1 MHLNPSSRLRS
12 QAGFTLVEML
22 VAAFILMVGVLATL
36 TVLTSASGSTATSQ
50 RNEVASREA
59 EQQLEQM
66 RGQCYGALSMTSNHP
81 APGASADDPLRRV
94 SAGRYTVKAGLVEDV
109 TTEHVDKVAGD
120 NCTDANGDGKVDAA
134 VDPVSTITIGTGS
147 AAMTGKV
154 YRFVSWRDE
163 ECPIVNLTHLEDVM
177 QELKTLTNVLA
188 GPTGTLTSLLGPT
201 GSLTNLVSDT
211 AGTVAVGST
220 ANALQKLLTPTIVTL
235 TSSILSPALSNT
247 LNPLVTQLTPM
258 LAPLTALL
266 SPLAQLLDAITQR
279 IDLCDL
285 PKLLDLSS
293 FETLS
298 TALSSVAPV
307 IGALAAPTANLSTA
321 VHSLASLNLVSLLT
335 ASVTAVVTLPPL
347 VSAITTSATNV
358 TTALNAVKSDA
369 ANGQT
374 KIKTLAQDAKTA
386 VDTLLNQPNTTHNTK
401 RLTVAV
407 WLDTNINAGVKA
419 PVWASTVVSDPK
431 DGLL

>member
-1 MHLNPSSRLRS
+1 MHLSTRAPARS
-12 QAGFTLVEML
+12 QAGFTLIEVL
-22 VAAFILMVGVLATL
+22 TASFILMVGILATL
-36 TVLTSASGSTATSQ
+36 TVLTSANGSNATSQ

-59 EQQLEQM
+59 EHQLEQM
-66 RGQCYGALSMTSNHP
+66 RGQCYGALSMTSTHP
-81 APGASADDPLRRV
+81 APGTSAFDPLRRV
-94 SAGRYTVKAGLVEDV
+94 SAGKYTVQTGLVEDV
-109 TTEHVDKVAGD
+109 TTEHIDKVAGD

-134 VDPVSTITIGTGS
+134 VDPVSSITIGSGS
-147 AAMTGKV
+147 AALTGKV

-163 ECPIVNLTHLEDVM
+163 ECPIVNLTHLEGVIQD
-177 QELKTLTNVLA
+177 LKTLTTVLA
-188 GPTGTLTSLLGPT
+188 GPTGTLTSLLGST

-211 AGTVAVGST
+211 TGTVTVGNT
-220 ANALQKLLTPTIVTL
+220 ASVLQKLLTPTIVTL
-235 TSSILSPALSNT
+235 TSSILSPLLSNT

-258 LAPLTALL
+258 LAPLQALL
-266 SPLAQLLDAITQR
+266 APLSSLLDAITQR

-293 FETLS
+293 FETLD
-298 TALSSVAPV
+298 TALTTVTPV

-335 ASVTAVVTLPPL
+335 ASVTAVLTLPPL
-347 VSAITTSATNV
+347 VSAITTAATN
-358 TTALNAVKSDA
+358 TTNILNSVKADA

-401 RLTVAV
+401 RLTVAL
-407 WLDTNINAGVKA
+407 WLDTNSNAGVNK